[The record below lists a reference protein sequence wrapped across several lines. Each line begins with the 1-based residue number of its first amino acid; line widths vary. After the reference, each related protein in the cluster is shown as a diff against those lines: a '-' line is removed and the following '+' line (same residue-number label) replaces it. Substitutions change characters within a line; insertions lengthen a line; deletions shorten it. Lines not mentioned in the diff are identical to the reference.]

1 VTVNGQAATL
11 AADRT
16 WSVTVPLAAGANTL
30 TATATD
36 ADGNTAGALRAV
48 TRATTPATVPPTT
61 QPPAPPARPAPS
73 NRFTLSVARA
83 KDRKS
88 VKLTLRVPG
97 AGAIRATMKRATRT
111 GTLATGRKTAKNAGK
126 VTLTLRLSKSAL
138 KALRR
143 SHTLKA
149 RLSVTFTPTG
159 GTALTK
165 TKRLTLRAPR

>member
-1 VTVNGQAATL
+1 MVGA
-11 AADRT
+11 
-16 WSVTVPLAAGANTL
+16 VPLAPGANTL

-36 ADGNTAGALRAV
+36 ADGNSAGAQRTV
-48 TRATTPATVPPTT
+48 TRATTPATVPP
-61 QPPAPPARPAPS
+61 ASRRRRRRLDSAPS
-73 NRFTLSVARA
+73 NQFTLSVARA

-88 VKLTLRVPG
+88 VKLTVRLPG
-97 AGAIRATMKRATRT
+97 PGAIRATMKRTART
-111 GTLATGRKTAKNAGK
+111 GTLATGKKTAKNAGK

-149 RLSVTFTPTG
+149 QLSVTFTPTG
-159 GTALTK
+159 GTARTK